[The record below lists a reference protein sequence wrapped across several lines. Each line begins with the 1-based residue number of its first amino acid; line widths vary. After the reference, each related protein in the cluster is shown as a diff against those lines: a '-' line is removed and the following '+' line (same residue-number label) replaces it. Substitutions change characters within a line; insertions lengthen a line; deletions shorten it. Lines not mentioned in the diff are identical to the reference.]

1 MLELKGIKPGWK
13 PIVEAFFNS
22 PKGQQLKAFLDER
35 RKVATIYPP
44 DPLRALKLIDLEQVK
59 VVILGQDPYH
69 GEGQA
74 NGLAFSV
81 TEGQKLPPS
90 LKNIF
95 KEIARE
101 TGKAQETN
109 GDLTRWAKQGVLLLN
124 PVLTVEQGKAGS
136 HVGKGWECLTD
147 KLIEAVAKDGKP
159 TVFMLWGKHA
169 QAKKELI
176 EKEAGAHLI
185 LESNHPSP
193 LSATKGPV
201 PFIGNNHFKKANEWL
216 MEHHEAPIDW

>member
-1 MLELKGIKPGWK
+1 MLEGIKPGWK
-13 PIVEAFFNS
+13 PIVEEFFKS
-22 PKGQQLKAFLDER
+22 PVGQKLLGFLDER
-35 RKVATIYPP
+35 RKVAEIYPK
-44 DPLRALKLIDLEQVK
+44 DPLRALKLIDLDQVK

-81 TEGQKLPPS
+81 SEDQKIPPS

-95 KEIARE
+95 KEISRE
-101 TGKAQETN
+101 TGQEAPAN

-124 PVLTVEQGKAGS
+124 PILTVEKGKAGS
-136 HVGKGWECLTD
+136 HAGKGWEVLTD
-147 KLIEAVAKDGKP
+147 KLIEAIAKDGKP
-159 TVFMLWGKHA
+159 TVFMLWGKYA
-169 QAKKELI
+169 QAKKALI
-176 EKEAGAHLI
+176 EKYPGEHLI

-201 PFIGNNHFKKANEWL
+201 PFIGNDHFIEANEWL
-216 MEHHEAPIDW
+216 KAHGIRPIDW